1 MKIIIH
7 QANGLHIGQRIED
20 GYINLTQMAKAHS
33 KRVADWKE
41 NKQNIA
47 LLAHFKKKPE
57 YKGFEPLIS
66 VRGRNGGTWGHPD
79 IAIQFA
85 QWLNPEFA
93 LQVSRWVREWMT
105 TGKNPIQRSQ
115 TTANAT
121 IKNKPDAL
129 QLLDQI
135 QSQINHARLF
145 RHTAH
150 NITDQPIFSKN
161 INRVVHKSMHEQGSI
176 LNDCLNKIED
186 LRELIH
192 RQPAETSAQQP
203 IFANPTVPE
212 PQQKRNQKQE
222 PKPHYQSFVRKEAR
236 LTDYQLEQLTILA
249 RKLNR
254 QRKGKGDKPV
264 LKDTASHNGMASQR
278 ITENTLI
285 RVAVDLLLNNPQ
297 ELNNLSFLEPPTSNP
312 APSNQP
318 NYLSFNRKETRLTE
332 EQLDELTK
340 LSRRLN
346 KQQQGGDR
354 ITENTLIRSAID
366 LLLTQSERLKSTL
379 HKV

>member
-1 MKIIIH
+1 MKMIIH
-7 QANGLHIGQRIED
+7 QANGLQIGQRIED
-20 GYINLTQMAKAHS
+20 GYINLTKMAKAN
-33 KRVADWKE
+33 
-41 NKQNIA
+41 NKKINDYLRLETTKAFTDELSTDTGIPVSGKNGLIQIR
-47 LLAHFKKKPE
+47 
-57 YKGFEPLIS
+57 KG
-66 VRGRNGGTWGHPD
+66 GNDKNAQGTWGHPQV
-79 IAIQFA
+79 AINCGQWCSAKFA
-85 QWLNPEFA
+85 A
-93 LQVSRWVREWMT
+93 LVSSWVFEWMT

-135 QSQINHARLF
+135 QYQINHARLF

-150 NITDQPIFSKN
+150 NITDQPIVSKN
-161 INRVVHKSMHEQGSI
+161 INRVVHKAMHEQGSI
-176 LNDCLNKIED
+176 LNDCLNKLED
-186 LRELIH
+186 LRELIDGEFSPT
-192 RQPAETSAQQP
+192 PAPQAIDLPPALEP
-203 IFANPTVPE
+203 PTE
-212 PQQKRNQKQE
+212 KEAK
-222 PKPHYQSFVRKEAR
+222 PKPRYRTFVRKEAR

-254 QRKGKGDKPV
+254 QRKGKGD
-264 LKDTASHNGMASQR
+264 R

-297 ELNNLSFLEPPTSNP
+297 ELNNLSFLEPPTHNP

-332 EQLDELTK
+332 EQLDRLTK
-340 LSRRLN
+340 LSRKLN
-346 KQQQGGDR
+346 QQKQGGDR

-366 LLLTQSERLKSTL
+366 LLLTQSERLKSKL